1 MKVLAVLP
9 SLHDQNP
16 GGVQVAGEIAWQAL
30 KQHTNAQIFEVAG
43 SSRWTALRA
52 ARRVRFACDV
62 IVFWHL
68 DLLKLA
74 PFLPRTQRRVVYL
87 HGIEAWRRRG
97 WLTRSLLRDSTI
109 FANSEHTISRARACI
124 PQIRN
129 RNIRVVQLGAGKS
142 VTQRTMPDTIP
153 AAIMIGRLD
162 GGERY
167 KGHHEVIAAWPR
179 VRREVH
185 GAQLWIVGDGDLRS
199 ELEDHATSSGAAD
212 AIRFFG
218 RIDEAEKA
226 RLIAAARCL
235 VLPSRGEGFGLVY
248 LEAMRAAR
256 PCLVG
261 VDAGREVVNPPE
273 AGLAV
278 DPADAASLT
287 SAIVRLMTDTTEW
300 RRMSDAAQR
309 RYDMQFTAWHFQ
321 QRLITALQEI
331 G

>member
-9 SLHDQNP
+9 SLHDDNP
-16 GGVQVAGEIAWQAL
+16 GGIQVAGEIAWQAL
-30 KQHTNAQIFEVAG
+30 RQHTKAELFEVPG
-43 SSRWTALRA
+43 GRWNAVRA
-52 ARRVRFACDV
+52 ARRIRFANDV
-62 IVFWHL
+62 TLFWHL

-74 PFLPRTQRRVVYL
+74 PVLPPTRRRVVFL

-97 WLTRSLLRDSTI
+97 WLTRSLLRHATI
-109 FANSEHTISRARACI
+109 FANSEHTVSRARACI
-124 PQIRN
+124 PEIHQHN
-129 RNIRVVQLGAGKS
+129 VRVIPLGAGES
-142 VTQRTMPDTIP
+142 VAQRATPDATP

-179 VRREVH
+179 VRREVT
-185 GAQLWIVGDGDLRS
+185 GAQLWIVGEGDLRS
-199 ELEDHATSSGAAD
+199 ELEDHAASSGAAD
-212 AIRFFG
+212 AVRFFG

-261 VDAGREVVNPPE
+261 TDAGREVVNPPE

-287 SAIVRLMTDTTEW
+287 SAIVRLMTDTAEW
-300 RRMSDAAQR
+300 QRMSDAAQR
-309 RYDMQFTAWHFQ
+309 RYEMQFTAWHFQ
-321 QRLITALQEI
+321 QRLIPALQEI